1 MGSMLK
7 DLRYALR
14 ALRKSPGFALTA
26 MLSIALGI
34 GANTAIFSV
43 VHGVLLRPLPFDRPE
58 SLVTVGHVYNQI
70 NLRTGVSGAGFRF
83 YQQES
88 RVFTRAAAFTGW
100 AANLSLDGKPERLQ
114 GQRATADYFSTLGI
128 QPILGRGFLAE
139 EEEVGNDRVVVL
151 SEGLWAR
158 AFGRDPDILTRDL
171 LVNGEAHR
179 VVGVV
184 SNGFEF
190 GTEPVAIWKPLAF
203 TPQQVDPSCWGC
215 EFLRMVAR
223 LRDGTTLAGAQA
235 ELDRLAAL
243 VRARPET
250 FRDSEWGLYTR
261 SSREALAG
269 DIRPALLVLMGAVGL
284 VLLIAC
290 ANLANLLLARATA
303 RQREIAIRTALGAGR
318 WRLARQ
324 MLTESVVLALLG
336 GIAGLGLAVLAVR
349 AFVAANPIN
358 LSLVEAVGV
367 DGPVLVFTLA
377 LTVVFGVLFG
387 LAPALQ
393 AGRPALESVL
403 KEGGRTARRTG
414 GLRSTLVISQVAL
427 ALVLLVGAG
436 LLLRSFSRWT
446 TVDPGFDADQVLTV
460 RMAFAPARYDTPAK
474 RALFVDALFRD
485 LRALPGVVSAG
496 GNVALPMSG
505 DNWTRSFNVEG
516 YQPPPNANGPWGDF
530 RIVTPSYFQT
540 LGIAIKRGREFDA
553 SEVAGGRQ
561 VAVVDEVLADKY
573 WPGPDPIG
581 KRDGFGN
588 AENPRWMEIIGVVA
602 HTMQNNPR
610 EDEHTQHYV
619 PYAQLS
625 EVQMGLV
632 LRTRGEPVD
641 LVPQVR
647 QAVLALDPEQPIF
660 DVQTMRDRISSA
672 AAEPR
677 FLSVLLALFAL
688 VAAVIAA
695 IGIYG
700 VMSYLVVQQ
709 TREFGIR
716 LALGAEPS
724 HVQAY
729 VLRRG
734 LVLSGFGVLA
744 GLGAALALSRA
755 VSGLLF
761 RTSPFD
767 PLVLSTVVAALVG
780 VALLAA
786 WLPARRATRVDPIV
800 ALRAE

>member
-7 DLRYALR
+7 DLRYAVR

-58 SLVTVGHVYNQI
+58 GLVTVGHVYNQI
-70 NLRTGVSGAGFRF
+70 NLKTGVSGAGFRF

-100 AANLSLDGKPERLQ
+100 AANLSLDGNPERLQ

-128 QPILGRGFLAE
+128 QPIIGRGFLAE
-139 EEEVGNDRVVVL
+139 EEQPGNDRVVIL

-158 AFGRDPDILTRDL
+158 AFGRDRDILTRDL
-171 LVNGEAHR
+171 LINGEAHR

-184 SNGFEF
+184 ANGFEF
-190 GTEPVAIWKPLAF
+190 GTEPVAVWKPLAF

-215 EFLRMVAR
+215 EFLGMVAR
-223 LRDGTTLAGAQA
+223 LREGTTLAAAQA

-250 FRDSEWGLYTR
+250 FRDGEWGLYTR
-261 SSREALAG
+261 SSREARAG

-290 ANLANLLLARATA
+290 ANLANLLLARSTA

-349 AFVAANPIN
+349 AFVASNPIN
-358 LSLVEAVGV
+358 LSLVEAIGV
-367 DGPVLVFTLA
+367 DGPVLAFTLA

-446 TVDPGFDADQVLTV
+446 AVDPGFDADQVLTV
-460 RMAFAPARYDTPAK
+460 RMAFAPARYDTREK
-474 RALFVDALFRD
+474 RTQFIDALLRD
-485 LRALPGVVSAG
+485 LGALPGVQAAG
-496 GNVALPMSG
+496 GNVSLPMSG

-516 YQPPPNANGPWGDF
+516 YQPPPNTNGPWGDF

-540 LGIAIKRGREFDA
+540 LGVAIKRGREFDP
-553 SEVAGGRQ
+553 SDVVGGRQ
-561 VAVVDEVLADKY
+561 VAVVDEVLANRY
-573 WPGPDPIG
+573 WPNQNPIG
-581 KRDGFGN
+581 KRVGFGN
-588 AENPRWMEIIGVVA
+588 AENPRWMEIVGVVA

-610 EDEHTQHYV
+610 EDEHTQLYV
-619 PYAQLS
+619 PYAQFA
-625 EVQMGLV
+625 EGQMGLV
-632 LRTRGEPVD
+632 LRTRGEPMD

-716 LALGAEPS
+716 LALGADPS
-724 HVQAY
+724 HVRGY

-734 LVLSGFGVLA
+734 LVLSGLGVLA

>member
-7 DLRYALR
+7 DLRYAFR

-58 SLVTVGHVYNQI
+58 GLVTVGHVYSQI
-70 NLRTGVSGAGFRF
+70 NLKTGVSGAGFRF

-100 AANLSLDGKPERLQ
+100 AANLSLEGNPERLQ

-128 QPILGRGFLAE
+128 QPVLGRGFLAE
-139 EEEVGNDRVVVL
+139 EEQPGNDRVVVL

-158 AFGRDPDILTRDL
+158 AFGRDQNILTRDL
-171 LVNGEAHR
+171 LINGEAHR

-184 SNGFEF
+184 PNGFEF
-190 GTEPVAIWKPLAF
+190 GTEPVAVWKPLVF
-203 TPQQVDPSCWGC
+203 TPQQLSCWGC
-215 EFLRMVAR
+215 EFLGMVAR
-223 LRDGTTLAGAQA
+223 LRDGATLADAQV
-235 ELDRLAAL
+235 ELDRLAVL

-250 FRDSEWGLYTR
+250 FRDSEWGLYAR

-290 ANLANLLLARATA
+290 ANLANLLLARSTA
-303 RQREIAIRTALGAGR
+303 RQREVAIRTALGAGR

-336 GIAGLGLAVLAVR
+336 GLAGLGLAVLAVR
-349 AFVAANPIN
+349 AFVASNPIN
-358 LSLVEAVGV
+358 LSLIEAIGV
-367 DGPVLVFTLA
+367 DGPVLGFTLA

-393 AGRPALESVL
+393 AGSPALESVL

-446 TVDPGFDADQVLTV
+446 AVDPGFEADQVLTV
-460 RMAFAPARYDTPAK
+460 RMALAPARYDTPEK
-474 RALFVDALFRD
+474 RTVFVDALLRD
-485 LRALPGVVSAG
+485 LGTLPGVVAAG
-496 GNVALPMSG
+496 GNVSLPMSG

-516 YQPPPNANGPWGDF
+516 YQPPPNTNGPWGDF
-530 RIVTPSYFQT
+530 RIVTPGYFRT
-540 LGIAIKRGREFDA
+540 LGIAIQRGREFDA
-553 SEVAGGRQ
+553 SDVSGARQ
-561 VAVVDEVLADKY
+561 VAVVDEVLANRY
-573 WPGPDPIG
+573 WPNQDPVG
-581 KRDGFGN
+581 KRVGFGN
-588 AENPRWMEIIGVVA
+588 AENPRWLEIVGVVA

-610 EDEHTQHYV
+610 EDEHTQLYV
-619 PYAQLS
+619 PYAQLA
-625 EVQMGLV
+625 EGQMGLV
-632 LRTRGEPVD
+632 LRTRGEPMD

-647 QAVLALDPEQPIF
+647 QAVLALDAEQPIF

-672 AAEPR
+672 AAQPR

-716 LALGAEPS
+716 LALGADPS
-724 HVQAY
+724 HVRGY

-734 LVLSGFGVLA
+734 LVLSGVGVLA

>member
-553 SEVAGGRQ
+553 SDVAGGRQ

-573 WPGPDPIG
+573 WPGQDPIG
-581 KRDGFGN
+581 KRVGFGN

-610 EDEHTQHYV
+610 EDEHTQLYV
-619 PYAQLS
+619 PYAQLA
-625 EVQMGLV
+625 EGQMGLV

-724 HVQAY
+724 HVRAY

>member
-1 MGSMLK
+1 MTQLLN

-14 ALRKSPGFALTA
+14 TLRKSPGFAATA

-43 VHGVLLRPLPFDRPE
+43 LHGVLLRPLPFDRPDG
-58 SLVTVGHVYNQI
+58 LVTVGHVYGQI

-88 RVFTRAAAFTGW
+88 RVFVRAAAFTGW
-100 AANLSLDGKPERLQ
+100 AANLSLDGNPERLQ
-114 GQRATADYFSTLGI
+114 GQRATAEYFSTLGV
-128 QPILGRGFLAE
+128 QPIIGRGFLPE
-139 EEEVGNDRVVVL
+139 EEEPGNDLVVVL
-151 SEGLWAR
+151 SEGLWSR
-158 AFGRDPDILTRDL
+158 AFGRDREVLDRTVII
-171 LVNGEAHR
+171 NGLAHR

-184 SNGFEF
+184 RNGFEF
-190 GTEPVAIWKPLAF
+190 GTEPVAVWKPLAY
-203 TPQQVDPSCWGC
+203 TSSDVDPRCWGC
-215 EFLRMVAR
+215 EWQSMVAR
-223 LRDGTTLAGAQA
+223 LREGTTLEQAQA

-250 FRDSEWGLYTR
+250 SRDENWGLYAR
-261 SSREALAG
+261 SARDALAG

-336 GIAGLGLAVLAVR
+336 GVAGLGLAVIAVR
-349 AFVAANPIN
+349 AFVASNPIN
-358 LSLVEAVGV
+358 LSLIEAIGI
-367 DGPVLVFTLA
+367 DAPVLWFTLG

-393 AGRPALESVL
+393 AGRPALAGVL
-403 KEGGRTARRTG
+403 KEGGRSARRTG
-414 GLRSTLVISQVAL
+414 GLRSTLVVSQVAL

-446 TVDPGFDADQVLTV
+446 SVDPGFAADQVLTLK
-460 RMAFAPARYDTPAK
+460 MAFPPAKYDSREK
-474 RALFVDALFRD
+474 RALFVDAILRD
-485 LRALPGVVSAG
+485 VAALPGVEAAG
-496 GNVALPMSG
+496 GNVSLPMSG
-505 DNWTRSFNVEG
+505 DNWTRSFSVEG
-516 YQPPPNANGPWGDF
+516 YQPPQNTNGPWGDF
-530 RIVTPSYFQT
+530 RIVTPGYFNT
-540 LGIAIKRGREFDA
+540 LGVAVRHGREFDA
-553 SEVAGGRQ
+553 GDVAGGRL
-561 VAVVDEVLADKY
+561 VAVVDEVLAAKY
-573 WPGPDPIG
+573 WPNQDPIG
-581 KRDGFGN
+581 KRVGFGGG
-588 AENPRWMEIIGVVA
+588 ENIQWREIVGVVA

-610 EDEHTQHYV
+610 EDEHTQLYV
-619 PYAQLS
+619 PYAQAA
-625 EVQMGLV
+625 EEQMGLV
-632 LRTRGEPVD
+632 LRTRGDPMA

-647 QAVLALDPEQPIF
+647 QAVRGLDPEQSIF
-660 DVQTMRDRISSA
+660 DVRTMRDRISTA

-677 FLSVLLALFAL
+677 FLSVLLALFAI

-716 LALGAEPS
+716 LALGADPG
-724 HVQAY
+724 HVRGY

-734 LVLSGFGVLA
+734 LVLSGIGVLA

-755 VSGLLF
+755 VARLLF

-767 PLVLSTVVAALVG
+767 PVVLSTVVAALVG

-786 WLPARRATRVDPIV
+786 WLPARRATRVDPII
-800 ALRAE
+800 ALRSE